1 MAMTPPSDQTG
12 TTNPAET
19 PPGRVLVV
27 DDNTAT
33 ARLVALQLCHHGIDT
48 HCVAD
53 GAAALAAVRTL
64 LPDLVLLDANL
75 PDMDGMDVCRAIKSD
90 PQLAGTL
97 VAFLSA
103 ERTGARHR
111 VEGLN
116 VGADAYLTHPIAE
129 AELIAKVRSLLRLR
143 HAEMCARDSRDLYRD
158 LLDAAPIGISHV
170 ALDGIVVTANRSLAS
185 ILATEPG
192 QLAGRLFDVFLHPD
206 ERPALRAAFTEVT
219 GGQRETIAREIRL
232 LTAAGTTA
240 WAILAARLHRH
251 QDGSP
256 SHLIVALEDI
266 TARKTAEAAV
276 RDRDQ
281 LLHEL
286 YEVSHDLIA
295 TVAPDGRILEANTAF
310 HRTLGRARGTL
321 RDTPL
326 EAYLAP
332 TFRAAW
338 HATLGRVAGGAG
350 DELFRGSLLGT
361 AQTAVHVEGSL
372 ARHDVA
378 GAAAVRVILHDV
390 TEHRRLEEQ
399 TLRNQRLDSIGTL
412 AGGIAHD
419 LNNVLAPVFLS
430 LGLIRTAA
438 TDEEREE
445 YIESIERSARRASDL
460 VRQVLLFARGGSG
473 EKSAVEPT
481 VLLHDLARMLRETF
495 PKNIEIACDAAAPE
509 VLALNALH
517 ANPTQL
523 TQVLLNLCLN
533 ARDAMPGGG
542 RLVVRARAAAIT
554 PVEAAT
560 HPDAVVGPAVVFTI
574 ADSGCGI
581 PNDVHGRIF
590 DPFFTTK
597 EVGKGT
603 GLGLPT
609 ALGIVRGHGGF
620 ITFRSAVGGGTT
632 FEVHLPVAP
641 LTATFC
647 TAGAPEKPARAH
659 GELVLLIDDERIL
672 RQAAESVLRTHGY
685 RVICAAD
692 GAEGVSRA
700 SAFASELRVVV
711 TDLMMPRLD
720 GFAATAAL
728 RQLVPG
734 LPVIAMTGYAGPEM
748 GERIR
753 AAGID
758 HLIAKP
764 FEPAELLGAIE
775 ELLGTRRTTPPA
787 AAPILD
793 INPA

>member
-1 MAMTPPSDQTG
+1 MATIPPSDPTSSAD
-12 TTNPAET
+12 PADM

-27 DDNTAT
+27 DDNTTT
-33 ARLVALQLCHHGIDT
+33 ARLVALHLGHHGIDT

-53 GAAALAAVRTL
+53 GAAALATVRTL
-64 LPDLVLLDANL
+64 RPDLVLLDANL
-75 PDMDGMDVCRAIKSD
+75 PDMDGMDVCREIKSD

-116 VGADAYLTHPIAE
+116 VGADAYLTHPIDE

-143 HAEMCARDSRDLYRD
+143 HAELSARDSRDLYRD
-158 LLDAAPIGISHV
+158 LLDAAPIGIAHV

-185 ILATEPG
+185 ILAAEPE

-219 GGQRETIAREIRL
+219 GGRREPVAREIRL
-232 LTAAGTTA
+232 LTAVGTTA
-240 WAILAARLHRH
+240 WAILATRLHRH

-276 RDRDQ
+276 RDRDH

-295 TVAPDGRILEANTAF
+295 TVAPDGRILEANTAL
-310 HRTLGRARGTL
+310 HRALGRARGTL

-332 TFRAAW
+332 AFRAAW
-338 HATLGRVAGGAG
+338 HATLDRGAGGAG
-350 DELFRGSLLGT
+350 DELFRGSLLGA
-361 AQTAVHVEGSL
+361 AQTVVHVEGSL
-372 ARHDVA
+372 ARHDAA

-419 LNNVLAPVFLS
+419 LNNVLAPIFLS
-430 LGLIRTAA
+430 LGLIRAAA
-438 TDEEREE
+438 TEEEREE

-473 EKSAVEPT
+473 EKSPVEPA

-495 PKNIEIACDAAAPE
+495 PKDIEIDCDATGAGVRE
-509 VLALNALH
+509 ISALH

-533 ARDAMPGGG
+533 ARDAMTGGG

-554 PVEAAT
+554 AAEAAT
-560 HPDAVVGPAVVFTI
+560 HPGAIAGPAVVFTV

-581 PNDVHGRIF
+581 PPDVHGRIF

-641 LTATFC
+641 P
-647 TAGAPEKPARAH
+647 APTRRTTGSPGKPVRAH

-672 RQAAESVLRTHGY
+672 RQAAESVLRGHGY

-692 GAEGVSRA
+692 GAEGLARA
-700 SAFASELRVVV
+700 SACAGELRVVV

-720 GFAATAAL
+720 GFATAAAL
-728 RQLVPG
+728 RQLAPG

-748 GERIR
+748 GDRIR

-758 HLIAKP
+758 RLIAKP
-764 FEPAELLGAIE
+764 FEPDELLGAIE
-775 ELLGTRRTTPPA
+775 EMLRPRGTPPSPA
-787 AAPILD
+787 DPILD
-793 INPA
+793 VNRA